1 MHEWHT
7 RGYQYDLVVQTMD
20 FLAPDWRHQLIGIT
34 TEVFQITMD
43 GLISSSSAEDKE
55 AYENIVSMIAN
66 FSLQMVVGISKV
78 CTEYDNRN
86 NLGDQSPPILPLDL
100 CALLSR
106 YFVSCLQ
113 EQRIRFRQ
121 KFQQKRCSLCRTMR
135 KQVLLFNLLE
145 SVGVHSEA
153 SLNTCRGFVG
163 PSQALCQV
171 QVALSLISP

>member
-1 MHEWHT
+1 MGSILECEVAQHCWTVCTINLQYLKEIFKNIWAFAIPINAGNNARTAYLDIRMWCYFKGTLQNLHILAIPMHEWHT

-106 YFVSCLQ
+106 
-113 EQRIRFRQ
+113 
-121 KFQQKRCSLCRTMR
+121 
-135 KQVLLFNLLE
+135 
-145 SVGVHSEA
+145 
-153 SLNTCRGFVG
+153 
-163 PSQALCQV
+163 
-171 QVALSLISP
+171 